1 MMGVPSAARGAAV
14 AGRPARHRLP
24 AGLVPYL
31 LVAPAITALLVTVGY
46 PIGYNA
52 YISLFDWN
60 ILDSDAPEQLVWLG
74 NYVAILS
81 DPTFLNSLSVTA
93 RFTILAVGAEL
104 VLGFSLALLV
114 NEEIHGRRL
123 IRTLLVAP
131 ILATPLV
138 VGLIF
143 KVLWHAE
150 FGVIN
155 YYLSVIGLPTVP
167 WLSQPGSAFVAL
179 LITDVWHNTAFVF
192 LVLLGA
198 MQMLPAEPYEAAVMD
213 GATRLDRLRHV
224 TLPLLRPAILVVLLF
239 RMVFTIR
246 LFDEVWAL
254 TRGGPQSATETISI
268 LIYKAAFEQFRM
280 GHAAALSMVLL
291 AVTAALAVV
300 LVRVLYQ
307 SEPA

>member
-1 MMGVPSAARGAAV
+1 MMGQSAVRGAAL
-14 AGRPARHRLP
+14 ADRRQGFRLP
-24 AGLVPYL
+24 AALMPYL
-31 LVAPAITALLVTVGY
+31 LVAPAIIALVVTVGY
-46 PIGYNA
+46 PIVYNA
-52 YISLFDWN
+52 YVSLFDWN

-74 NYVAILS
+74 NYAAILS

-93 RFTILAVGAEL
+93 RFTMLAVGVEL

-280 GHAAALSMVLL
+280 GYAAALSMVLL

-300 LVRVLYQ
+300 LVRVLYR